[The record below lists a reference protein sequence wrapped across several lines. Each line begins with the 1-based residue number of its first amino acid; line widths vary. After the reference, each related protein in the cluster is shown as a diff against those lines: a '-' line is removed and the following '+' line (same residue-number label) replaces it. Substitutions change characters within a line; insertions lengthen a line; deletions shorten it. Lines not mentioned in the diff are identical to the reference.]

1 MQKIPLLLLAL
12 ICLQPL
18 WSQKTTD
25 VIYLTNG
32 SIIRG
37 TLTEQNDSVIKIMT
51 CCGSIFAYRS
61 GEIIRVSHE
70 IMHEGKKIPTRGY
83 MNFTSFGV
91 LIGSS
96 DDEKTAPFS
105 AIMEND
111 YRLNKTLAPG
121 AFLGFEQLNE
131 NVLPVGLNMKFFFP
145 ANQTD
150 LFVCIYGGYSISL
163 EKPDEVGMKKATGG
177 ILAGGETGIMIPVS
191 SGSAITLAIGYRYN
205 ELNYQLNDWWRG
217 DYTKKRT
224 FNRFVIRIG
233 ISVF

>member
-1 MQKIPLLLLAL
+1 MQKILFLLSAL

-18 WSQKTTD
+18 WSQETGD

-37 TLTEQNDSVIKIMT
+37 TLTEQNDSVVKILT
-51 CCGSIFAYRS
+51 CCGSIFAFRT
-61 GEIIRVSHE
+61 GEIIRVSKE
-70 IMHEGKKIPTRGY
+70 VLPDSKQIPVKGY

-96 DDEKTAPFS
+96 DDQKAAPFS
-105 AIMEND
+105 AIMEHN
-111 YRLNKTLAPG
+111 YRLNKYLAPG

-131 NVLPVGLNMKFFFP
+131 NVLPLGLNMKFFIP
-145 ANQTD
+145 AKRTD
-150 LFVCIYGGYSISL
+150 FFVSISGGYSISL
-163 EKPDEVGMKKATGG
+163 DKPEEVGMKKATGG
-177 ILAGGETGIMIPVS
+177 IMADGETGIMIPVS
-191 SGSAITLAIGYRYN
+191 KGSAIILAVGYRYN

-217 DYTKKRT
+217 DYTRNMT